1 MKIKQLMSIID
12 THVPLETAEN
22 WDNVGLLIGNHESE
36 INGILTTL
44 DCTDVIVNQA
54 IDKGYNTII
63 AHHPLIFKGVKS
75 IIDDGYGQLI
85 KKIIRHNINLIA
97 LHTNL
102 DNYVYGVNQML
113 ANKLK
118 LQDIQFLNQ
127 ENETYYK
134 VQTYIPKDNVENF
147 KDSLDKHGLAK
158 EGNYEYSF
166 YETEGKGQFKP
177 VGNANPH
184 LGQLNN
190 IEYVNEVKIEFM
202 IKASQYALAEKAIID
217 NHPYE
222 TPVYDFIK
230 MTKTANYGLGK
241 IGTLEDAM
249 SLTDFVKFVKH
260 ELDIPSVRYTGDANK
275 HIQKVAIIGG
285 AGIGYEAL
293 AFNKGADIF
302 ITGDVKH
309 HDALDAQTYGM
320 TILDINH
327 YSEYVMREG
336 LKELLEQWLY
346 DESIDFPIDASN
358 INTDPFN
365 YM

>member
-1 MKIKQLMSIID
+1 
-12 THVPLETAEN
+12 
-22 WDNVGLLIGNHESE
+22 
-36 INGILTTL
+36 
-44 DCTDVIVNQA
+44 
-54 IDKGYNTII
+54 
-63 AHHPLIFKGVKS
+63 
-75 IIDDGYGQLI
+75 
-85 KKIIRHNINLIA
+85 
-97 LHTNL
+97 
-102 DNYVYGVNQML
+102 
-113 ANKLK
+113 
-118 LQDIQFLNQ
+118 
-127 ENETYYK
+127 
-134 VQTYIPKDNVENF
+134 
-147 KDSLDKHGLAK
+147 
-158 EGNYEYSF
+158 
-166 YETEGKGQFKP
+166 
-177 VGNANPH
+177 
-184 LGQLNN
+184 
-190 IEYVNEVKIEFM
+190 M
-202 IKASQYALAEKAIID
+202 IKASQYALEKAIID

-327 YSEYVMREG
+327 YSEYVMRG
-336 LKELLEQWLY
+336 
-346 DESIDFPIDASN
+346 
-358 INTDPFN
+358 T
-365 YM
+365 

>member
-1 MKIKQLMSIID
+1 MKIKELMSIID
-12 THVPLETAEN
+12 NHVPLKTAES
-22 WDNVGLLIGNHESE
+22 WDNVGLLIGSNESE

-44 DCTDVIVNQA
+44 DCTDAIVNQA
-54 IDKGYNTII
+54 IDNDYNTII

-85 KKIIRHNINLIA
+85 QKIIRHDINLIA

-102 DNYVYGVNQML
+102 DNHVNGVNQML

-118 LQDIQFLNQ
+118 LNNIQFLTQ
-127 ENETYYK
+127 ENETYFK
-134 VQTYIPKDNVENF
+134 VQTYIPKEDIETF
-147 KDSLDKHGLAK
+147 KNSLDLVGLAK
-158 EGNYEYSF
+158 EGNYEYCF
-166 YETEGKGQFKP
+166 YESEGRGQFKP
-177 VGNANPH
+177 VGEAKPY
-184 LGQLNN
+184 LGQINN

-202 IKASQYALAEKAIID
+202 IKDSQYELAEKAIIS

-241 IGTLEDAM
+241 IGNMEEAM
-249 SLTDFVKFVKH
+249 PLAEFVKFVKKQ
-260 ELDIPSVRYTGDANK
+260 LNIPSVRYTGDSDKLIRN
-275 HIQKVAIIGG
+275 VAIIGG
-285 AGIGYEAL
+285 SGIGFESL

-309 HDALDAQTYGM
+309 HDALDAQTNGI

-336 LKELLEQWLY
+336 LKDLLKHWLNT
-346 DESIDFPIDASN
+346 ENVNFPIEASN

-365 YM
+365 YS